1 MSLGAKSLAKTE
13 KSIRNVFEKIFKFLD
28 ADAAA

>member
-1 MSLGAKSLAKTE
+1 MSLGAKSLVKRE
-13 KSIRNVFEKIFKFLD
+13 KSIRNVFEKVFDFLD